1 MPRKSELI
9 EAMVALGEHPP
20 KSWTVAEIES
30 RLSELRQEHG
40 IAPPHT
46 GKSRTPLRQ
55 MMVDLNQASRKK
67 SNLIDHVKSLGVA
80 TNGNETIKVLMAK
93 GIQAIYDK
101 AEPTGQDP
109 VGFGTHAS
117 KTYEEL
123 FQGEASYCQWIR
135 TMVQEEESV
144 NPRFMHLA
152 LWLDHRQEGGRHS
165 EASDHDSGSFQGL
178 PDHQGEDGSTQH
190 DRGIQFILERSCGD
204 TGVEDDDHDVGHLH
218 GRDERGTGSIEE
230 RATSQAS
237 SPGHRIDLIVRD
249 DGTPISQLAP
259 EFSTGARDQGQHG
272 LLTGLETSRGN
283 QCDVSSRLGSP
294 CFGGWK
300 I

>member
-9 EAMVALGEHPP
+9 EAMVALGEQPP

-30 RLSELRQEHG
+30 RLGELRQEHG
-40 IAPPHT
+40 IAPPRT

-67 SNLIDHVKSLGVA
+67 AHLIDHVKSLGVSI
-80 TNGNETIKVLMAK
+80 NGNETIKVLMAK

-144 NPRFMHLA
+144 NPRFMRLA
-152 LWLDHRQEGGRHS
+152 LWLDHRVKK
-165 EASDHDSGSFQGL
+165 
-178 PDHQGEDGSTQH
+178 EDGTRKAPTMTAAASKGYQTAKEKMAPPNMTEESNSSSNASAETQELKMM
-190 DRGIQFILERSCGD
+190 ITML
-204 TGVEDDDHDVGHLH
+204 
-218 GRDERGTGSIEE
+218 
-230 RATSQAS
+230 ATSMGEMKEELAALKNEPPRKHRAPATESIS
-237 SPGHRIDLIVRD
+237 SFEMMEHPSL
-249 DGTPISQLAP
+249 
-259 EFSTGARDQGQHG
+259 
-272 LLTGLETSRGN
+272 N
-283 QCDVSSRLGSP
+283 
-294 CFGGWK
+294 
-300 I
+300 